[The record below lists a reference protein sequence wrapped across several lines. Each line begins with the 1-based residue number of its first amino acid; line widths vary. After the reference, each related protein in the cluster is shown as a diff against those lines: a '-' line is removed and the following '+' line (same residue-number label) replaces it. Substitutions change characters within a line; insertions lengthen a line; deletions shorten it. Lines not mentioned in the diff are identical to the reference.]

1 MNIVHRD
8 LKPGN
13 ILIDPLTRKIKFCD
27 FGSSKYIE
35 SNTVCIHDSI
45 STVSDILSHNSMS
58 DSIESLMSKIPVF
71 QKSKSIF

>member
-45 STVSDILSHNSMS
+45 STFLWQTSQTISTPLVTSRFYRYIHTDNRNGH
-58 DSIESLMSKIPVF
+58 E
-71 QKSKSIF
+71 